1 MCNCSVCETKNNDFH
16 CNIAGNTICKTC
28 CNNFQLKKLRGNW
41 SNFVNVVKDEME
53 FYNIS
58 ETCLKCE
65 GLIRNQSVELIGTGA
80 IMNYGYNSK
89 YVFNGISDSYSYKFF
104 HKKKIV
110 LLESMDSLDI
120 TGVYDLAE
128 AYYLLEEYEKA
139 IRLLED
145 SEDKDTYSEVL
156 LLLGK
161 IYFHTDNL
169 EAAEDCLLKSIKIDE
184 NYSETYRILGE
195 VYQADNNLIKSAHYY
210 NQAIEHYDIDENDEP
225 NDYFPAYSFLGLA
238 IIYSK
243 LDQHDEVIKSAENFL
258 KHQYDWDTLV
268 EMVREQRLGEKNYIG
283 IEGSFFACATIYEL
297 MALSFLEKENLML
310 AEEYIDRAQ
319 ELNPKNTNIAMTKGI
334 IIGRKHNEGKVS
346 EYREQISL
354 LKQSVELRASSINKL
369 KTLRPE
375 EQVKLFTGNEEESVW
390 SFLVGKIFDN
400 LKIIENLSPI
410 VTPSQNK
417 AAEEDRYTDLFKSH
431 MDSNLVDT
439 FGWITHTQSRGG
451 YTREEMGDRGGVGE
465 RDIVIRSHQNKDL
478 LMGEALI
485 LRGKDTAS
493 IKTHTQKIFG
503 YDTGSCNFH
512 LIINWGF
519 SEKPDS
525 VWKDYEKLVIS
536 RQDGIYAVI
545 EYGETE
551 NLYPGIN
558 KQGIRTFYTK
568 HSTDNEQEF
577 ATAIHVYVDVLKQ
590 MKREGAEL
598 ARNN

>member
-1 MCNCSVCETKNNDFH
+1 MCNCSVCETKNNYFH
-16 CNIAGNTICKTC
+16 CNIAGDNICRNC
-28 CNNFQLKKLRGNW
+28 CNNFQLQKLEGYW
-41 SNFVNVVKDEME
+41 SNFVNKGKDEME

-58 ETCLKCE
+58 ETCLTCE
-65 GLIRNQSVELIGTGA
+65 GLMRNQSVELCGNGA
-80 IMNYGYNSK
+80 IMNYGYNGK
-89 YVFNGISDSYSYKFF
+89 YVFSGINDSYSYKFF
-104 HKKKIV
+104 FKKQKV

-128 AYYLLEEYEKA
+128 AYYYLEEYEKA
-139 IRLLED
+139 RRLLEG
-145 SEDKDTYSEVL
+145 SEDKDAYSELL

-161 IYFHTDNL
+161 IYFHTNNL
-169 EAAEDCLLKSIKIDE
+169 EAAKDCLLKSIKIHGDH
-184 NYSETYRILGE
+184 SETYRILGE
-195 VYQADNNLIKSAHYY
+195 VYQADNNLIKSAHYF
-210 NQAIEHYDIDENDEP
+210 NQAIEHYYIDEDNKP
-225 NDYFPAYSFLGLA
+225 NDYFPQYSYLGLA
-238 IIYSK
+238 VIYSK
-243 LDQHDEVIKSAENFL
+243 LNQHDEVIKSAEKFL
-258 KHQYDWDTLV
+258 ESQYSWDTLV
-268 EMVREQRLGEKNYIG
+268 EMVREQRSGEKNYIG
-283 IEGSFFACATIYEL
+283 FDGFFACATIYEL
-297 MALSFLEKENLML
+297 MALSFLEKENLTL
-310 AEEYIDRAQ
+310 AELYIDRAQ
-319 ELNPKNTNIAMTKGI
+319 ELNAENINIAMTKGI

-375 EQVKLFTGNEEESVW
+375 EQVKLFTGNEEETVSG
-390 SFLVGKIFDN
+390 FLVGKIFDN
-400 LKIIENLSPI
+400 LKKIEILSPI

-439 FGWITHTQSRGG
+439 LGWITHTQSRGG
-451 YTREEMGDRGGVGE
+451 FTREELGDRGGIGE
-465 RDIVIRSHQNKDL
+465 RDLVIRSHQNKDL

-485 LRGKDTAS
+485 LKGKDTAS

-503 YDTGSCNFH
+503 YDIGNCNFH

-525 VWKDYEKLVIS
+525 VWNDYKKLVIS

-545 EYGETE
+545 EHGETE
-551 NLYPGIN
+551 NLYPGIS

-568 HSTDNEQEF
+568 HSTDVEQEV

-598 ARNN
+598 ARKK

>member
-1 MCNCSVCETKNNDFH
+1 
-16 CNIAGNTICKTC
+16 
-28 CNNFQLKKLRGNW
+28 
-41 SNFVNVVKDEME
+41 ME
-53 FYNIS
+53 FYYIS
-58 ETCLKCE
+58 ESCLKCE
-65 GLIRNQSVELIGTGA
+65 GLIRNQEVELGGLGVIV
-80 IMNYGYNSK
+80 NYEYNCK
-89 YVFNGISDSYSYKFF
+89 YVFNGFRDSYANKFF
-104 HKKKIV
+104 HKKKTI
-110 LLESMDSLDI
+110 LLESMNSLDI
-120 TGVYDLAE
+120 HGVYDLAE
-128 AYYLLEEYEKA
+128 AYYFLEEYEKA
-139 IRLLED
+139 RKLLVVYR
-145 SEDKDTYSEVL
+145 DKNTHSEVL

-161 IYFHTDNL
+161 IYFQTNDL
-169 EAAEDCLLKSIKIDE
+169 EAAKECLLKSLKINEDHA
-184 NYSETYRILGE
+184 ETYRILGE
-195 VYQADNNLIKSAHYY
+195 IYQAENNLIKAVYY
-210 NQAIEHYDIDENDEP
+210 FNQAIEYFELDLYDRP
-225 NDYFPAYSFLGLA
+225 NDDFPKYSHLGLA

-243 LDQHDEVIKSAENFL
+243 LNQHDEVIKSAREFL
-258 KHQYDWDTLV
+258 EFQYNWNTLK
-268 EMVREQRLGEKNYIG
+268 EMVREQRTGEKNYIG
-283 IEGSFFACATIYEL
+283 FDGFFTCAIVYEL
-297 MALSFLEKENLML
+297 MALSFLEKEDLIL

-319 ELNPKNTNIAMTKGI
+319 ELNPENTNIAMTKGI

-375 EQVKLFTGNEEESVW
+375 EQVKLFTGNEEESVS
-390 SFLVGKIFDN
+390 SFLIGKIFDN
-400 LKIIENLSPI
+400 LKIIENLSSI

-451 YTREEMGDRGGVGE
+451 YTREKLGDRGGIGE
-465 RDIVIRSHQNKDL
+465 RDLVIRSHQNKDL

-485 LRGKDTAS
+485 LKGKDTAS

-503 YDTGSCNFH
+503 YDIGNCNFH

-519 SEKPDS
+519 SEKPDL
-525 VWKDYEKLVIS
+525 VWNDYKKLVIS

-545 EYGETE
+545 EHGETE

-568 HSTDNEQEF
+568 HSTDVESEV

-598 ARNN
+598 ARNNIM